1 MQNAKPSVFKHLVAA
16 VAAACAAMG
25 AAMGAAPAHAQDQAQ
40 DQARAADPDWTL
52 SAEYTADVSGVV
64 SGGAKRAGR
73 YLDNLSVEL
82 DGDLEQAWGWRG
94 ARLHMSGLYNGGG
107 EPNALAGTLQGVDNI
122 EVGAQGARLFEA
134 WIEQDLGGSATLLA
148 GLYDL
153 NSEFYATEASG
164 LLLSPPFGI
173 GSELAS
179 TGPNGPAIFPSSS
192 LAARLRIGDA
202 GGTYVQAAVV
212 NADARTLGDHG
223 GVDTDLDHGLLAIAE
238 FGSRA
243 ALGAVPVRYAVG
255 AWRYTQ
261 RQDDIRDLTPDGG
274 PAHSIAQGAYALA
287 EGQVWGSERPDGPQV
302 DAFARLGVSDGD
314 TTDFKG
320 GWQAGL
326 LVRQVFSSRPD
337 SQLSFGVHQ
346 GWLSDKARAN
356 LSDVPADPARYEEG
370 LELTYADRIGRFTI
384 QPDLQ
389 LIRRPG
395 GLKDADDVVVVS
407 LRVITPLF

>member
-1 MQNAKPSVFKHLVAA
+1 MQNAQPHPLNAFFLA
-16 VAAACAAMG
+16 VCAAAFALPAA
-25 AAMGAAPAHAQDQAQ
+25 ARGAAPEAE
-40 DQARAADPDWTL
+40 PTWTL
-52 SAEYTADVSGVV
+52 SAEYTADVAGVV
-64 SGGAKRAGR
+64 SGGADRAGR

-82 DGDLEQAWGWRG
+82 DGDLERAWGWRG
-94 ARLHMSGLYNGGG
+94 ARLHISGLYNGGG
-107 EPNALAGTLQGVDNI
+107 EPNAVAGTLQGVDNI

-164 LLLSPPFGI
+164 LLISPPFGI

-192 LAARLRIGDA
+192 LAARLRIGDTD
-202 GGTYVQAAVV
+202 GTYVQAAVV
-212 NADARTLGDHG
+212 NADARTIGDHG

-243 ALGAVPVRYAVG
+243 ALGAVPVRYALG

-261 RQDDIRDLTPDGG
+261 RQDDIRDLTPDGE
-274 PAHSIAQGAYALA
+274 PAGSIAQGAYALA
-287 EGQVWGSERPDGPQV
+287 EGQVWGSVRPDGPQV

-326 LVRQVFSSRPD
+326 LVRQVFASRPD

-389 LIRRPG
+389 LIRNPG

>member
-1 MQNAKPSVFKHLVAA
+1 MQNAKPPVFKPLIAA
-16 VAAACAAMG
+16 VAATCAAL
-25 AAMGAAPAHAQDQAQ
+25 GAAPA
-40 DQARAADPDWTL
+40 QARMADPDWTL

-94 ARLHMSGLYNGGG
+94 ARLHLSGLYNGGG

-192 LAARLRIGDA
+192 LAARLRVGETDK
-202 GGTYVQAAVV
+202 TYVQFAVV
-212 NADARTLGDHG
+212 NADARTIGDHG
-223 GVDTDLDHGLLAIAE
+223 GVDTDLDHGVLAIAE
-238 FGSRA
+238 VGSHA
-243 ALGAVPVRYAVG
+243 PLGAAPIRYAVG
-255 AWRYTQ
+255 LWRYNQ
-261 RQDDIRDLTPDGG
+261 RQDDIRDMTPDGD
-274 PAHSIAQGAYALA
+274 PARSIAQGAYALA
-287 EGQVWGSERPDGPQV
+287 EGPVWGGGAPDGPQV

-326 LVRQVFSSRPD
+326 LVRQVFAARPD

-346 GWLSDKARAN
+346 GWLSSKARAN
-356 LSDVPADPARYEEG
+356 LADTGAAPDRYEEG

-384 QPDLQ
+384 QPDVQ
-389 LIRRPG
+389 LIRYPG

>member
-1 MQNAKPSVFKHLVAA
+1 MAMQNAQPQTLKAL
-16 VAAACAAMG
+16 AAATIG
-25 AAMGAAPAHAQDQAQ
+25 AALLALPAAAQASDPAP
-40 DQARAADPDWTL
+40 DPIWTL
-52 SAEYTADVSGVV
+52 SAEYTSDVTGVV

-73 YLDNLSVEL
+73 YLDNLGVDL
-82 DGDLEQAWGWRG
+82 DGDLERAWGWRG

-164 LLLSPPFGI
+164 LLISPPFGI

-192 LAARLRIGDA
+192 LAARLRVGDTDR
-202 GGTYVQAAVV
+202 TYVQVALV

-223 GVDTDLDHGLLAIAE
+223 GVDTDLDHGVLAIAE
-238 FGSRA
+238 VGSHA
-243 ALGAVPVRYAVG
+243 PVRHAPIRYAVG
-255 AWRYTQ
+255 VWRYNQ
-261 RQDDIRDLTPDGG
+261 RQDDIRDLTPAGE
-274 PAHSIAQGAYALA
+274 PAHSRAQGAYALA
-287 EGQVWGSERPDGPQV
+287 EGQVWGAAAPDGPQV
-302 DAFARLGVSDGD
+302 DAFARLGLSDGD
-314 TTDFKG
+314 TTDFQG

-326 LVRQVFSSRPD
+326 LVRQVFAARPD

-346 GWLSDKARAN
+346 GWLSSKARAN
-356 LSDVPADPARYEEG
+356 LADTPADPARYEEG

-384 QPDLQ
+384 QPDVQ
-389 LIRRPG
+389 LIRYPG

>member
-1 MQNAKPSVFKHLVAA
+1 MQNAKPPVFKPLIAA
-16 VAAACAAMG
+16 VAATCAALG
-25 AAMGAAPAHAQDQAQ
+25 AVMGAAPAQAQ

-82 DGDLEQAWGWRG
+82 DGDLEQAWGWRR
-94 ARLHMSGLYNGGG
+94 ARLHLSGLYNGGG

-192 LAARLRIGDA
+192 LAARLRVGETDK
-202 GGTYVQAAVV
+202 TYVQFAVV
-212 NADARTLGDHG
+212 NADARTIGDHG
-223 GVDTDLDHGLLAIAE
+223 GVDTDLDHGVLAIAE
-238 FGSRA
+238 VGSHAPVGA
-243 ALGAVPVRYAVG
+243 APIRYAIGV
-255 AWRYTQ
+255 WRYNQ
-261 RQDDIRDLTPDGG
+261 RQDHIRDMTPDGD
-274 PAHSIAQGAYALA
+274 PVRSIAQGAYALA
-287 EGQVWGSERPDGPQV
+287 EGPVWGAAAPDGPQI

-326 LVRQVFSSRPD
+326 LVRQVFAARPD

-346 GWLSDKARAN
+346 GWLSSKARAN
-356 LSDVPADPARYEEG
+356 LADTGAAPDRYEEG

-384 QPDLQ
+384 QPDVQ
-389 LIRRPG
+389 LIRYPG

>member
-1 MQNAKPSVFKHLVAA
+1 MQNAKPSVFKPLVAA

-64 SGGAKRAGR
+64 SGGAQRAGR

-107 EPNALAGTLQGVDNI
+107 EPTALAGPLQGVDNI
-122 EVGAQGARLFEA
+122 EVAAQGARLFEA

-164 LLLSPPFGI
+164 LLISPPFGI

-192 LAARLRIGDA
+192 LAARLRVGDPDR
-202 GGTYVQAAVV
+202 TYVQAAVV
-212 NADARTLGDHG
+212 NADARTFGDHG
-223 GVDTDLDHGLLAIAE
+223 GVDTDLDHGVLAIAE
-238 FGSRA
+238 VGSHA
-243 ALGAVPVRYAVG
+243 PFRYAFGV
-255 AWRYTQ
+255 WRYNQ
-261 RQDDIRDLTPDGG
+261 RQDDIRDLTPDGD

-287 EGQVWGSERPDGPQV
+287 EGQIWGAAAPDGPQV
-302 DAFARLGVSDGD
+302 DAFARLGLSDGD
-314 TTDFKG
+314 TTDFQG
-320 GWQAGL
+320 GWQAGV
-326 LVRQVFSSRPD
+326 LVRQVFAARPD
-337 SQLSFGVHQ
+337 SQLSFGLHQ
-346 GWLSDKARAN
+346 GWLSSKARAN
-356 LSDVPADPARYEEG
+356 LTDTPADPARYEEG

-384 QPDLQ
+384 QPDIQ
-389 LIRRPG
+389 LIRDPG
-395 GLKDADDVVVVS
+395 GLKDVDDVVVVS

>member
-1 MQNAKPSVFKHLVAA
+1 MAMQNAQPERLKTLAA
-16 VAAACAAMG
+16 VGAAALLAL
-25 AAMGAAPAHAQDQAQ
+25 PAV
-40 DQARAADPDWTL
+40 ARASDPEPTWTL
-52 SAEYTADVSGVV
+52 SAEYTADVTGVV
-64 SGGAKRAGR
+64 SGGTKHAAR
-73 YLDNLSVEL
+73 YLDNLSVSL

-202 GGTYVQAAVV
+202 EGTYVQAAVV

-243 ALGAVPVRYAVG
+243 ALGAAPVRYAVG
-255 AWRYTQ
+255 AWRYTR
-261 RQDDIRDLTPDGG
+261 RQDDIRDLTPDGD
-274 PAHSIAQGAYALA
+274 PAGSLAQGAYALA
-287 EGQVWGSERPDGPQV
+287 EGQVWDSARPDGPQV
-302 DAFARLGVSDGD
+302 DVFARLGVSDGD
-314 TTDFKG
+314 TTDFQG

-326 LVRQVFSSRPD
+326 LVRQVFASRPD

-389 LIRRPG
+389 LIRHPG

>member
-1 MQNAKPSVFKHLVAA
+1 MQNAQPHPLKTL
-16 VAAACAAMG
+16 AAACAAVLAFP
-25 AAMGAAPAHAQDQAQ
+25 AA
-40 DQARAADPDWTL
+40 ARALDPASEPTWTL
-52 SAEYTADVSGVV
+52 SAEYTSDVTGVV
-64 SGGAKRAGR
+64 SGGASRAGR

-202 GGTYVQAAVV
+202 EGTYVQAAVV

-243 ALGAVPVRYAVG
+243 VLGAVPVRYAVG

-287 EGQVWGSERPDGPQV
+287 EGQVWGSARPDGPQI

-314 TTDFKG
+314 TTDFQG

-326 LVRQVFSSRPD
+326 LVRQVFASRPD

-356 LSDVPADPARYEEG
+356 LSDVPADPAHYEEG
-370 LELTYADRIGRFTI
+370 LELTYADRIGRFTV

-389 LIRRPG
+389 LIRNPG
-395 GLKDADDVVVVS
+395 GLKDADDVVAVS

>member
-1 MQNAKPSVFKHLVAA
+1 MQNAKPPAFKPLVAA
-16 VAAACAAMG
+16 VAAACTAMG
-25 AAMGAAPAHAQDQAQ
+25 AVMGAAPAQAQ
-40 DQARAADPDWTL
+40 DQASAADPDWTL

-134 WIEQDLGGSATLLA
+134 WIEQDLGASATLLA

-153 NSEFYATEASG
+153 NSEFYATDASG
-164 LLLSPPFGI
+164 LLISPPFGI

-192 LAARLRIGDA
+192 LAARLRVGDTDR
-202 GGTYVQAAVV
+202 TYVQVAVV
-212 NADARTLGDHG
+212 NADARTIGDHG
-223 GVDTDLDHGLLAIAE
+223 GVDTDLDHGVLAIAE
-238 FGSRA
+238 VGGHA
-243 ALGAVPVRYAVG
+243 PVGDAPIRYAFGV
-255 AWRYTQ
+255 WRYNQ
-261 RQDDIRDLTPDGG
+261 RQDDIRDLTPAGE
-274 PAHSIAQGAYALA
+274 PAHSRAQGAYALA
-287 EGQVWGSERPDGPQV
+287 EGQIWGAAAPDGPQI

-326 LVRQVFSSRPD
+326 LVRQVFAARPD

-346 GWLSDKARAN
+346 GWLSAKARAN
-356 LSDVPADPARYEEG
+356 LADTGAAPDRYEEG

-384 QPDLQ
+384 QPDIQ
-389 LIRRPG
+389 LIRYPG
-395 GLKDADDVVVVS
+395 GLKDAADVVVVS

>member
-1 MQNAKPSVFKHLVAA
+1 MQNAKPPVFKPVVAA
-16 VAAACAAMG
+16 VAAACAALG
-25 AAMGAAPAHAQDQAQ
+25 AAMVAAPAQAQDLAQ

-94 ARLHMSGLYNGGG
+94 ARLHMSGLYNGGS

-164 LLLSPPFGI
+164 LLISPPFGI

-192 LAARLRIGDA
+192 LAARLRVGDTDK
-202 GGTYVQAAVV
+202 TYVQFAVV
-212 NADARTLGDHG
+212 NADARTIGDHG
-223 GVDTDLDHGLLAIAE
+223 GVDTDLDHGVLAIAE
-238 FGSRA
+238 VGSHA
-243 ALGAVPVRYAVG
+243 PVG
-255 AWRYTQ
+255 AAPIRYVVGLWRYNQ
-261 RQDDIRDLTPDGG
+261 RQDDIRDLTPDGD
-274 PAHSIAQGAYALA
+274 PARSIAQGAYALA
-287 EGQVWGSERPDGPQV
+287 EGPVWGAAAPDGPQI

-326 LVRQVFSSRPD
+326 LVRQVFAARPD

-346 GWLSDKARAN
+346 GWLSAKARAN
-356 LSDVPADPARYEEG
+356 LADTGAAPDRYEEG

-384 QPDLQ
+384 QPDVQ
-389 LIRRPG
+389 LIRYPG

>member
-1 MQNAKPSVFKHLVAA
+1 MQNAKPGSLKLLLATLLLGAAA
-16 VAAACAAMG
+16 VAEPSA
-25 AAMGAAPAHAQDQAQ
+25 
-40 DQARAADPDWTL
+40 ARAADPAWTL
-52 SAEYTADVSGVV
+52 AAEYTADVTGVV
-64 SGGAKRAGR
+64 SGGVQSGSR

-82 DGDLEQAWGWRG
+82 DGDLDQAIGWRG

-134 WIEQDLGGSATLLA
+134 WIEQDLGGAATLLA

-164 LLLSPPFGI
+164 LLLAPPFGI

-192 LAARLRIGDA
+192 LAARLRIGDMETFYA
-202 GGTYVQAAVV
+202 QAAVV
-212 NADARTLGDHG
+212 NADARTIGDHG
-223 GVDTDLDHGLLAIAE
+223 GIDTSLDHGVLGIVELGGGGPLHYAI
-238 FGSRA
+238 G
-243 ALGAVPVRYAVG
+243 V
-255 AWRYTQ
+255 WRYDQ
-261 RQDDIRDLTPDGG
+261 HQDDIRDLTPDGE
-274 PAHSIAQGAYALA
+274 PAKSLARGAYALA
-287 EGQVWGSERPDGPQV
+287 EGQVHGAANPDGPQIDV
-302 DAFARLGVSDGD
+302 FGRLGVSDGD
-314 TTDFKG
+314 TTDFEG

-326 LVRQVFSSRPD
+326 LVRQVWAGRPD

-356 LSDVPADPARYEEG
+356 LTDAGDAPAHYEEG

-384 QPDLQ
+384 QPDIQ
-389 LIRRPG
+389 LIRYAG
-395 GLKDADDVVVVS
+395 GLKGAEDVVVVG
-407 LRVITPLF
+407 LRVIAPLF